1 MKNSKNIFKVSA
13 LVLGA
18 VVLSAFA
25 FLSISETQVEELSA
39 QASHSTELLAMN
51 TIDFDGKCGEG
62 KCGEG
67 KKSEKKEE
75 KAKKSEKKEEG
86 KCGEGKCGEGKN
98 AEKKSEKK
106 EEKKE
111 EGKCGEGKCGG
122 Q

>member
-1 MKNSKNIFKVSA
+1 MKSLNILKAGV

-25 FLSISETQVEELSA
+25 VLTSNSNPTEELSA
-39 QASHSTELLAMN
+39 QTSTSTELLAFN

-67 KKSEKKEE
+67 KKSGKKEG
-75 KAKKSEKKEEG
+75 AKKEKES
-86 KCGEGKCGEGKN
+86 KCGEGKCGEGKKS
-98 AEKKSEKK
+98 EKKSEKK
-106 EEKKE
+106 KSEKKE
-111 EGKCGEGKCGG
+111 SKCGEGKCGG

>member
-86 KCGEGKCGEGKN
+86 KLHRF
-98 AEKKSEKK
+98 AVDR
-106 EEKKE
+106 
-111 EGKCGEGKCGG
+111 
-122 Q
+122 

>member
-1 MKNSKNIFKVSA
+1 MKNSKNIIKVSA

-18 VVLSAFA
+18 LVISAFA
-25 FLSISETQVEELSA
+25 FLSVNDSTAEELSA
-39 QASHSTELLAMN
+39 QASNTTELFAMN

-67 KKSEKKEE
+67 KKSEKKE

-86 KCGEGKCGEGKN
+86 KCGEGKCGEGKS